1 MISLGGTAI
10 SSDPTALPVLSL
22 DERLGLLRRRRRL
35 TLLKRYALVGP
46 VALGLSLLVL
56 AAFAGTVGLR

>member
-35 TLLKRYALVGP
+35 ILLKRYAAVGP
-46 VALGLSLLVL
+46 VIVGMSLLLL
-56 AAFAGTVGLR
+56 AAYAGMASLH